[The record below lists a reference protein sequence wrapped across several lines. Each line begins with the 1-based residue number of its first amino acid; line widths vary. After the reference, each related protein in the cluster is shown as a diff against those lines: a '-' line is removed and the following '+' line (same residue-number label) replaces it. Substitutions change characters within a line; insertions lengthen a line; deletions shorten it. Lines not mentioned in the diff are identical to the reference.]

1 MKHYATEKWEV
12 LASAPHVCVT
22 IEDAAQRYLRESVD
36 CDQEVLVLTRDR
48 RSANGKPRWKVRYQL
63 RSELPPTLEK
73 YCCIT
78 RLDNLTVVIPQK
90 PHVRDLSGR
99 TLSLRQGNLVL
110 D

>member
-1 MKHYATEKWEV
+1 MKHCATEKWEV
-12 LASAPHVCVT
+12 LESAPHVCVT
-22 IEDAAQRYLRESVD
+22 IEDTAQRYLRESVD
-36 CDQEVLVLTRDR
+36 CDHEVLVLTRDR

-63 RSELPPTLEK
+63 RSELPPTAVK
-73 YCCIT
+73 YFCIT

-99 TLSLRQGNLVL
+99 VLRLKHGTLVL